1 VAQPFGGA
9 VEVLATP
16 VVALNSLVM
25 SASLAHINIDWADVF
40 PWLKKRNGYAHQ
52 DSSHSAD
59 DFELEVELEVMDISD
74 VGITRSGCGQRSR
87 TSSKTSVD
95 NAASIMNGS
104 AILCASEE
112 ESDEVISS
120 GGIIENVMHGQG
132 NVSMRDNDCN
142 EVCGTEVEGKSLSVC
157 TGDEIEIAQPKNN
170 TIPKFR
176 SIFFIFLCRYTHI
189 LLTVNKY
196 FE

>member
-1 VAQPFGGA
+1 
-9 VEVLATP
+9 
-16 VVALNSLVM
+16 
-25 SASLAHINIDWADVF
+25 
-40 PWLKKRNGYAHQ
+40 
-52 DSSHSAD
+52 
-59 DFELEVELEVMDISD
+59 
-74 VGITRSGCGQRSR
+74 
-87 TSSKTSVD
+87 
-95 NAASIMNGS
+95 MNGS

-196 FE
+196 LNSSHFDLFLSYMNIQIDTVPLGIDISSLFFH